1 MISKRTMLYLFV
13 GLFLISTLPG
23 CTLAT
28 VRTLDEDKAS
38 KQGFSGEDYVAQIWE
53 SKVLPTYQEQAQD
66 LPTLLALIAS
76 NQQSAITQYG
86 HRSGTGPYS
95 FMVKGEGKITRLDTT
110 SRTGVLLVDLNPP
123 DGTPDITLIIGPL
136 IKISQRAAVRDAVG
150 FVEYGNFVNQQEFA
164 DVANAMGDR
173 ITAMVATAL
182 GAENVDAIRTLDPTS
197 LEGKTIAF
205 TGAFSLEKPD
215 EVIIVPVDLKVLD

>member
-1 MISKRTMLYLFV
+1 
-13 GLFLISTLPG
+13 
-23 CTLAT
+23 
-28 VRTLDEDKAS
+28 
-38 KQGFSGEDYVAQIWE
+38 
-53 SKVLPTYQEQAQD
+53 
-66 LPTLLALIAS
+66 
-76 NQQSAITQYG
+76 
-86 HRSGTGPYS
+86 
-95 FMVKGEGKITRLDTT
+95 
-110 SRTGVLLVDLNPP
+110 VLLVDLNPP
-123 DGTPDITLIIGPL
+123 DGMPDITLIIGPL